1 MTIYRKLLPTEHP
14 QYAEHL
20 LRLSDKDRHARF
32 AGTVSDDVIR
42 RHCARMDWT
51 RTVLI
56 GAFRSG
62 ALVGAAEVCTD
73 RALWPGAAELA
84 LSVDASAQ
92 GCGVGA
98 HLTRRALTWTRNR
111 NILQVHMLCLA
122 GNHRMRAMARRFG
135 GAIEMDAGEVC
146 VVFNLPSPNQFSLA
160 QEALEDGAGVI
171 TSVLDVMQ
179 TARAAAA

>member
-14 QYAEHL
+14 LYADHL
-20 LRLSDKDRHARF
+20 LRLPASDRHARF
-32 AGTVSDDVIR
+32 AGTVSAETIR

-56 GAFRSG
+56 GAMRDG
-62 ALVGAAEVCTD
+62 ALSGAAEICTD

-84 LSVDASAQ
+84 LSVDATAQ
-92 GCGVGA
+92 GCGVGGQLA
-98 HLTRRALTWTRNR
+98 RRALTWARNR

-122 GNHRMRAMARRFG
+122 GNQRMRALARRFG
-135 GAIEMDAGEVC
+135 GRIEMDSGEVAI
-146 VVFNLPSPNQFSLA
+146 VFNLPPPNQFSLA
-160 QEALEDGAGVI
+160 LEALEDSAGVI

-179 TARAAAA
+179 TARAIAA